1 MRWPWRN
8 REDHERDLERELRAD
23 LDLEAAEQQARG
35 LSPDQARHAARRALG
50 NTALIKEDVRAMSGW
65 TWFESLLADLRYA
78 LRTMRRNPGF
88 ASAAVL
94 SLALGIGANTA
105 IFSLLDSILLKTLPV
120 RDPARMVQFDAVH
133 HRQP

>member
-35 LSPDQARHAARRALG
+35 LSVDEARHAARRALG
-50 NTALIKEDVRAMSGW
+50 NAALIKEEVRAMYGW
-65 TWFESLLADLRYA
+65 TWFESLVADLRYA